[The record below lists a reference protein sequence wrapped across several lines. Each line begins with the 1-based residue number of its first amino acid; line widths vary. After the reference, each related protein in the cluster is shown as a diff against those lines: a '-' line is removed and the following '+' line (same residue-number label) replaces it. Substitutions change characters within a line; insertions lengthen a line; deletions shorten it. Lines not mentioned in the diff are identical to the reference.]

1 MTVRI
6 LDVQSELAVN
16 HLARKLTETGY
27 QVLVDPT
34 TANRLRV
41 WYKDEQSASFE
52 QGLQSYIATDW
63 QYAFIEKRMGILHS
77 YLTQE
82 EREYVSLLVFH
93 ALRKEEGPI
102 GGLSQS
108 EWQQRLGDAIHEL
121 MEHDGPFF
129 VDGLVRFRLRD
140 YLTSVDAVI
149 HEMVEQFLTDREYE
163 EFISMLRYMLEAQP
177 SSRQVLHV
185 YCSNELVWMCDEQGT
200 LIRDSEVTKA
210 AQQVSDDDDVNA
222 EDLAMSILI
231 TRSPCQIVIHDQT
244 VDAPW
249 PTFAETVERVFL
261 DRAKRCDGCA
271 TCNDLQ
277 SISNEDTA
285 ATSQKDR
292 RFT

>member
-6 LDVQSELAVN
+6 LDVQSELATDLLV
-16 HLARKLTETGY
+16 RKLREAGY
-27 QVLVDPT
+27 QVVVDPSAT
-34 TANRLRV
+34 NRLQVR
-41 WYKDEQSASFE
+41 YKDEQSAFLE
-52 QGLQSYIATDW
+52 QGMLGYIVTDW
-63 QYAFIEKRMGILHS
+63 QYAFIERRLGMLHT

-93 ALRKEEGPI
+93 ALRKEEAPI
-102 GGLSQS
+102 AGLFQSQ
-108 EWQQRLGDAIHEL
+108 WQQRLSEAIHEL
-121 MEHDGPFF
+121 LEQDGPFF

-163 EFISMLRYMLEAQP
+163 EFVSMLRYMLDAQP
-177 SSRQVLHV
+177 SSTQVLHV
-185 YCSNELVWMCDEQGT
+185 YCSNDLVWMCDEQGT

-210 AQQVSDDDDVNA
+210 AQQVSEDDDVNA
-222 EDLAMSILI
+222 EDLTMSILI

-261 DRAKRCDGCA
+261 DRSKRCEGCP
-271 TCNDLQ
+271 TCTVLQ
-277 SISNEDTA
+277 PGVNEDTA
-285 ATSQKDR
+285 AIR
-292 RFT
+292 RKER

>member
-6 LDVQSELAVN
+6 LDVQSELATDL
-16 HLARKLTETGY
+16 LARKLREAGY
-27 QVLVDPT
+27 QVVVDPSAT
-34 TANRLRV
+34 NRLRV
-41 WYKDEQSASFE
+41 RYKDEQSASLE
-52 QGLQSYIATDW
+52 QGMLGYIVTDW
-63 QYAFIEKRMGILHS
+63 QYAFIEKRLGMLHT

-102 GGLSQS
+102 AGLLQSQ
-108 EWQQRLGDAIHEL
+108 WQQRLSEAIHEL
-121 MEHDGPFF
+121 LEQDGPFF

-163 EFISMLRYMLEAQP
+163 EFVSMLRYMLDAQP
-177 SSRQVLHV
+177 SSHQVLHV
-185 YCSNELVWMCDEQGT
+185 YCSNDLVWMCDEQGT

-210 AQQVSDDDDVNA
+210 AQQVSEDDDVNA

-261 DRAKRCDGCA
+261 ERAKRCEGCP
-271 TCNDLQ
+271 TCTDLQ
-277 SISNEDTA
+277 PGVNEDA
-285 ATSQKDR
+285 AAIR
-292 RFT
+292 RKER